1 MAKMKIKAHEELGDA
16 SLRDLIHDD
25 KNNTLLA
32 KFGTP
37 GDATRCQTALLEVLF
52 DNGELAKYE
61 TVSVFTIMSN
71 VAVFMDTKAGADAVE
86 EYILEHFGV

>member
-1 MAKMKIKAHEELGDA
+1 MSKLTIKTNEEFGDA
-16 SLRDLIHDD
+16 SLLNLIHDD

-37 GDATRCQTALLEVLF
+37 GDAARCQTALLEALF
-52 DNGELAKYE
+52 NNGELAKYE
-61 TVSVFTIMSN
+61 TVFVFTIMSN
-71 VAVFMDTKAGADAVE
+71 VAVFMFDKDGADAVE

>member
-1 MAKMKIKAHEELGDA
+1 MSKLTIKTNEEFGDA
-16 SLRDLIHDD
+16 SLLNLIHDD

-37 GDATRCQTALLEVLF
+37 GDAARCQTALLEALF

-71 VAVFMDTKAGADAVE
+71 VAVFMDAKAGADAVE

>member
-1 MAKMKIKAHEELGDA
+1 MSKLTIKAHEEFGDA

-37 GDATRCQTALLEVLF
+37 GDAERCQTALLDALF

-61 TVSVFTIMSN
+61 TVSVFTIMSD
-71 VAVFMDTKAGADAVE
+71 VAVFMDAKAGADAVE
-86 EYILEHFGV
+86 EFILEKFGG